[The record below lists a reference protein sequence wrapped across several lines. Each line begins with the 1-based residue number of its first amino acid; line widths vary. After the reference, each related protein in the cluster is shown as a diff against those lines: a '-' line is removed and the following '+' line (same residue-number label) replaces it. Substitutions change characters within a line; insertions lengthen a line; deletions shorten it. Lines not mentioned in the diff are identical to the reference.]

1 MNIACQ
7 NCPARLLNKDK
18 VIFNDIGNSIANAMF
33 VIPQHNED
41 AVNDI
46 IRIYNRASNKVFE
59 EHCLLSCAVKCKL
72 GNDYKVFDSSVIQCK
87 RIFFEVWRFGY
98 YRHTFVFG
106 DAYRLFYDAKPN
118 TNDVDFVL
126 DNLDYHLH
134 FYPSLGIK
142 HYNVDKYNSLLRRLS
157 NDIVTYNV

>member
-1 MNIACQ
+1 MNVACQ
-7 NCPARLLNKDK
+7 NCPARLLNEDK

-46 IRIYNRASNKVFE
+46 IRIYNRASNKVF
-59 EHCLLSCAVKCKL
+59 
-72 GNDYKVFDSSVIQCK
+72 
-87 RIFFEVWRFGY
+87 
-98 YRHTFVFG
+98 G
-106 DAYRLFYDAKPN
+106 DAYRLFYDVKPN

>member
-1 MNIACQ
+1 MNVACQ
-7 NCPARLLNKDK
+7 NCPARLLNEDK

-72 GNDYKVFDSSVIQCK
+72 GNDYKVFDSSVNVSSLK
-87 RIFFEVWRFGY
+87 FGVLVIIDIHLY
-98 YRHTFVFG
+98 LETHIDYFMMLNLILMMSILYWIILIIIYTFI
-106 DAYRLFYDAKPN
+106 LLLELN
-118 TNDVDFVL
+118 TIMWINIIV
-126 DNLDYHLH
+126 Y
-134 FYPSLGIK
+134 LGVCLMI
-142 HYNVDKYNSLLRRLS
+142 L
-157 NDIVTYNV
+157 

>member
-1 MNIACQ
+1 MNVACQ
-7 NCPARLLNKDK
+7 NCPARLLNEDK

-72 GNDYKVFDSSVIQCK
+72 GND
-87 RIFFEVWRFGY
+87 
-98 YRHTFVFG
+98 
-106 DAYRLFYDAKPN
+106 
-118 TNDVDFVL
+118 
-126 DNLDYHLH
+126 
-134 FYPSLGIK
+134 
-142 HYNVDKYNSLLRRLS
+142 
-157 NDIVTYNV
+157 

>member
-7 NCPARLLNKDK
+7 NCPARLLNEDK

-87 RIFFEVWRFGY
+87 RIFFEVWLLVIIDIRLYLETHIDYFMMLNLILMMSILY
-98 YRHTFVFG
+98 WIILIIIYTFI
-106 DAYRLFYDAKPN
+106 LLLELN
-118 TNDVDFVL
+118 TITWINIIV
-126 DNLDYHLH
+126 Y
-134 FYPSLGIK
+134 LGVCLMI
-142 HYNVDKYNSLLRRLS
+142 L
-157 NDIVTYNV
+157 